1 VTLLDVGETLSVM
14 DRLNRRGID
23 IALDDFGTGF
33 SSLSYLTLLR
43 PKILKIDRSFVSTSL
58 ESERNNT
65 LLETIISLG
74 QKLNMIVL
82 AEGVE
87 TQQQLRRLRR
97 LGCEL
102 GQGFL
107 FSPAVPAHEVE
118 SIIDWVLDEP
128 EDAPTGVPVL

>member
-1 VTLLDVGETLSVM
+1 
-14 DRLNRRGID
+14 
-23 IALDDFGTGF
+23 
-33 SSLSYLTLLR
+33 
-43 PKILKIDRSFVSTSL
+43 
-58 ESERNNT
+58 
-65 LLETIISLG
+65 
-74 QKLNMIVL
+74 MIVL